1 MQASNLY
8 KESRIYKIKQIET
21 IDNWQFVE
29 DQIQKNLPKNFD
41 NNFAVKKNQ

>member
-29 DQIQKNLPKNFD
+29 GQIQKNLPKNFD
-41 NNFAVKKNQ
+41 NHFAVKKNQ